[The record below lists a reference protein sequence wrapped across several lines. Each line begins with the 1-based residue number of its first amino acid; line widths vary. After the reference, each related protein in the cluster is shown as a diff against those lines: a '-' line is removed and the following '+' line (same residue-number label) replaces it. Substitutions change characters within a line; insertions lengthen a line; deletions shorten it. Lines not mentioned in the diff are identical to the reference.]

1 MMATRVTKDNR
12 VIASKLHRQFAHP
25 TPERLIKII
34 RNSGNNNKDLEKEV
48 NNISQK
54 CITCIKFKK
63 KTLDL

>member
-1 MMATRVTKDNR
+1 MMATRVTKNNR

-48 NNISQK
+48 NNIS
-54 CITCIKFKK
+54 
-63 KTLDL
+63 